1 MEIEKAA
8 EGARRGAYVRRSPEL
23 KAAIVAECLVPGAS
37 VAAVALAHGVNANLV
52 RKWIEKS
59 RPSTQ
64 AEAEAEAD
72 VSWLA
77 VVPDTPPPATRASTP
92 RGEIEIELPR
102 ARLVVRGPVDL
113 AVLERVLASL
123 SR

>member
-64 AEAEAEAD
+64 AEAEAD

>member
-8 EGARRGAYVRRSPEL
+8 GVARRGAYVRRSPEL

-64 AEAEAEAD
+64 AEAD
-72 VSWLA
+72 VSWVA
-77 VVPDTPPPATRASTP
+77 VVPDTPPPTTRASTP

-102 ARLVVRGPVDL
+102 ARLLVRGPVDL

>member
-8 EGARRGAYVRRSPEL
+8 QGARRGAYVRRSPEL
-23 KAAIVAECLVPGAS
+23 KAAIVAECLAPGAS

-64 AEAEAEAD
+64 AEANL
-72 VSWLA
+72 SWLA
-77 VVPDTPPPATRASTP
+77 VVPDTPLPATRASTP

-102 ARLVVRGPVDL
+102 ARLLVRGPVDL

>member
-64 AEAEAEAD
+64 AEAEAD

-102 ARLVVRGPVDL
+102 ACLVVRGPVDL

>member
-8 EGARRGAYVRRSPEL
+8 GVARRGAYVRRSPEL
-23 KAAIVAECLVPGAS
+23 KAAIVAECLAPGAS

-64 AEAEAEAD
+64 AETD
-72 VSWLA
+72 VSWVA

-102 ARLVVRGPVDL
+102 ARLLVRGPVDL
-113 AVLERVLASL
+113 AVLERVLTSL

>member
-1 MEIEKAA
+1 MEIENVA
-8 EGARRGAYVRRSPEL
+8 GGGRRGPYVRRSPQL
-23 KAAIVAECLVPGAS
+23 KAAIVAACLKPGAS

-59 RPSTQ
+59 RP
-64 AEAEAEAD
+64 ANKAEAD
-72 VSWLA
+72 VGWLS
-77 VVPDTPPPATRASTP
+77 VVPDTPPQAPRPSTP
-92 RGEIEIELPR
+92 GGEIEIELPR
-102 ARLVVRGPVDL
+102 ARLLLRGAVDL

>member
-8 EGARRGAYVRRSPEL
+8 EGARRGTYVRRSPEL
-23 KAAIVAECLVPGAS
+23 KAAIVAECLAPGAS

-52 RKWIEKS
+52 RKWIEKA
-59 RPSTQ
+59 RPSTK
-64 AEAEAEAD
+64 ASAD

-77 VVPDTPPPATRASTP
+77 VVPDTPSPAPRVATP
-92 RGEIEIELPR
+92 GGEIEIEFPR
-102 ARLVVRGPVDL
+102 ARLLLRGAVDR

>member
-1 MEIEKAA
+1 M
-8 EGARRGAYVRRSPEL
+8 
-23 KAAIVAECLVPGAS
+23 
-37 VAAVALAHGVNANLV
+37 
-52 RKWIEKS
+52 
-59 RPSTQ
+59 
-64 AEAEAEAD
+64 D

-77 VVPDTPPPATRASTP
+77 VVPNTPPSAPRASTP

-102 ARLVVRGPVDL
+102 GRLVVRGPVDL

>member
-1 MEIEKAA
+1 MEIENAA
-8 EGARRGAYVRRSPEL
+8 EGARRGKYVRRSPEL

-52 RKWIEKS
+52 RKWIEKV

-64 AEAEAEAD
+64 AKAD
-72 VSWLA
+72 LSWLT
-77 VVPDTPPPATRASTP
+77 VVPDTSSPAPLASTP

-102 ARLVVRGPVDL
+102 ARLLVRGPVDL
-113 AVLERVLASL
+113 AVLERVRASL

>member
-8 EGARRGAYVRRSPEL
+8 EGTRRGPYVRRSLEL
-23 KAAIVAECLVPGAS
+23 KAAIVAECLAPGAS

-52 RKWIEKS
+52 RKWIEKA
-59 RPSTQ
+59 RRSTK
-64 AEAEAEAD
+64 AAD
-72 VSWLA
+72 LSWLA
-77 VVPDTPPPATRASTP
+77 VVPDMPPPATRASTP

-102 ARLVVRGPVDL
+102 ARLLVRGPVDL